1 METMVK
7 KFQQKYKRVR
17 DEMGR
22 WDELQSRLLSQFG
35 NASSII
41 ERLEVLREAKNYG
54 ALRCVPGI
62 REAVLGKQMEA
73 LEMIFCS
80 MRETMKEFHS
90 VVMSLGKIAHDGSQL
105 LKGGSAPTTRQMRLQ
120 VGIWPS
126 LADCLD
132 GLKSIHEMYQSEYLL
147 KSSVISSLTWKCS
160 ASDIVALRE
169 LLVDQPNIPKDE
181 VQSIFDIIFAEEIY

>member
-1 METMVK
+1 METMVR
-7 KFQQKYKRVR
+7 KFQQKYKRAK

-22 WDELQSRLLSQFG
+22 WDEFQSRLLSQFG

-54 ALRCVPGI
+54 AIRCVPGI
-62 REAVLGKQMEA
+62 RQAVLGKQMEA

-80 MRETMKEFHS
+80 MRVTMKEFHS
-90 VVMSLGKIAHDGSQL
+90 VIMSLDKIARDGSQL
-105 LKGGSAPTTRQMRLQ
+105 LKGGSGPTTRQMRLR

-147 KSSVISSLTWKCS
+147 KSSVVSSLTCKCS
-160 ASDIVALRE
+160 DAKTEFEDTT
-169 LLVDQPNIPKDE
+169 
-181 VQSIFDIIFAEEIY
+181 

>member
-22 WDELQSRLLSQFG
+22 
-35 NASSII
+35 
-41 ERLEVLREAKNYG
+41 
-54 ALRCVPGI
+54 
-62 REAVLGKQMEA
+62 
-73 LEMIFCS
+73 
-80 MRETMKEFHS
+80 KEFHS
-90 VVMSLGKIAHDGSQL
+90 VVMSLGKIAHDGGQL
-105 LKGGSAPTTRQMRLQ
+105 LKGGSALTTQQMQLR

-160 ASDIVALRE
+160 ASDIVALRQ

-181 VQSIFDIIFAEEIY
+181 VQPIFDIIFAEEIC

>member
-1 METMVK
+1 METMVR
-7 KFQQKYKRVR
+7 KFQQKYKRAK

-22 WDELQSRLLSQFG
+22 WDEFQSRLLSQFG

-54 ALRCVPGI
+54 AIRCVPGI
-62 REAVLGKQMEA
+62 RQAVLGKQMEA

-80 MRETMKEFHS
+80 MRVTMKEFHS
-90 VVMSLGKIAHDGSQL
+90 VIMSLDKIARDGSQL
-105 LKGGSAPTTRQMRLQ
+105 LKGGSGPTTRQMRLR

-147 KSSVISSLTWKCS
+147 KSSVVSSLTCKCS
-160 ASDIVALRE
+160 ASDIVALRQ
-169 LLVDQPNIPKDE
+169 LLVDQPNIPNDE
-181 VQSIFDIIFAEEIY
+181 VQSIFDIIFAEEIC